1 MFDFSDEQVERYSRH
16 IILPEVG
23 GEGQSVLLGSK
34 VLLVGAGGLGSPA
47 AYYLAAAGIGNMGII
62 DFDTV
67 DLSNLQRQIIHNT
80 ERIGMLKTES
90 AKKTIEALNPDVKV
104 TVFNEKLT
112 SENIMRLFEGYD
124 YILDGTDNF
133 ATRYLINDACVLT
146 GKTNIH
152 GSIFRFEGQVTV
164 FKPKEGPCYRCL
176 YPEPP
181 PPGLVPNCQEGGVLG
196 VLAGIIGN
204 LQVVETLK
212 LILGQG
218 ETLIGSLLLYDA
230 LKTEFRKLKLKR
242 DPNCPIC
249 SDSPTITELIDY
261 EEVKKLAKE
270 HKPKLIIVGA
280 SAYPRIIDPVK
291 FREIADEVGAKI
303 MTDIAHPAGLVAAG
317 LYPSPVPYSEFVTT
331 TTHKTL
337 RGPRGG
343 MILCREEFAKEV
355 NKKIFPGIQ
364 GGPLMHVIAAKA
376 VAFKEALSNEFVAYQ
391 KQVIANAKHLANF
404 LNTNGNKIVSGG
416 TDTHLM
422 LLDLREQDITG
433 KVAEEALEKAGIT
446 VNKNTI
452 PFETRSPFVTSGVR
466 IGTPALTTRGMKEK
480 EMEQIGGMIIET
492 LKNIED
498 DAFHSQTRRK
508 VRDLCDQFP
517 LHLELTNK

>member
-1 MFDFSDEQVERYSRH
+1 MIDFSDEQIERYSRH

-23 GEGQSVLLGSK
+23 GEGQSSLLESK

-47 AYYLAAAGIGNMGII
+47 AFYLAAAGIGNMGII

-90 AKKTIEALNPDVKV
+90 AKKTISALNPDVNV
-104 TVFNEKLT
+104 TVFNERLS
-112 SENIMRLFEGYD
+112 SENILRLFEGYD
-124 YILDGTDNF
+124 YVLDGTDNF

-181 PPGLVPNCQEGGVLG
+181 PPGLMPNCQEGGVLG

-249 SDSPTITELIDY
+249 SDTPTITELIDY
-261 EEVKKLAKE
+261 EE
-270 HKPKLIIVGA
+270 
-280 SAYPRIIDPVK
+280 
-291 FREIADEVGAKI
+291 FC
-303 MTDIAHPAGLVAAG
+303 GL
-317 LYPSPVPYSEFVTT
+317 S
-331 TTHKTL
+331 
-337 RGPRGG
+337 R
-343 MILCREEFAKEV
+343 
-355 NKKIFPGIQ
+355 
-364 GGPLMHVIAAKA
+364 
-376 VAFKEALSNEFVAYQ
+376 
-391 KQVIANAKHLANF
+391 
-404 LNTNGNKIVSGG
+404 
-416 TDTHLM
+416 
-422 LLDLREQDITG
+422 
-433 KVAEEALEKAGIT
+433 
-446 VNKNTI
+446 
-452 PFETRSPFVTSGVR
+452 
-466 IGTPALTTRGMKEK
+466 
-480 EMEQIGGMIIET
+480 
-492 LKNIED
+492 
-498 DAFHSQTRRK
+498 
-508 VRDLCDQFP
+508 
-517 LHLELTNK
+517 